1 MPKILPVLLCAC
13 YLSWAQP
20 VMGHE
25 FWLEPSNYRPA
36 TAQEI
41 SVGLSLGDVFY
52 QGIHGHRSDE
62 DTVKFV
68 ANGPAGPTPVGGKVG
83 DSPIGKIALSTPG
96 TYVLE
101 YIDRAHFVELD
112 APVFERYLASKG
124 LDNAIAVRRQRG
136 ESDKPGREAY
146 SHFLK
151 TIVVAGD
158 PSREIRDRALGLE
171 LEVISES
178 RLDARRR
185 DDTLSFKVLHHGAP
199 LKGVLVT
206 ATRRNAPTVR
216 LFMRTDANGHVEFKL
231 QDPDVWMIDTVYM
244 IEAPS
249 DLKATV
255 RGGLVPQAAH
265 WQSFWAS
272 LTFELFPRQ

>member
-1 MPKILPVLLCAC
+1 MSKILPALLCAC
-13 YLSWAQP
+13 CLSWVQP
-20 VMGHE
+20 VIGHE

-52 QGIHGHRSDE
+52 QGIHAKRSDE
-62 DTVKFV
+62 DIVKFV
-68 ANGPAGPTPVGGKVG
+68 ANGPAEQTPVGGKVG
-83 DSPIGKIALSTPG
+83 DSPIGKIAFSTPG
-96 TYVLE
+96 IYVLE
-101 YIDRAHFVELD
+101 FSDRTHFTELE
-112 APVFERYLASKG
+112 APVFERYLARKG
-124 LDNAIAVRRQRG
+124 LDNAIAVRKQRG
-136 ESDKPGREAY
+136 ESDKPGQEAY
-146 SHFLK
+146 SHSLK

-158 PSREIRDRALGLE
+158 PSREIRDHALGLK

-185 DDTLSFKVLHHGAP
+185 DDTLSFKILYQGAP

-206 ATRRNAPTVR
+206 ATRRNAPMDR

-231 QDPDVWMIDTVYM
+231 KDPDVWMIDTVYM
-244 IEAPS
+244 IAAPS
-249 DLKATV
+249 NLRATV
-255 RGGLVPQAAH
+255 RGGVEPQAAR